1 MSSFKAENIIRDHL
15 AAETLSLAGLHLTSL
30 DSLLPLLAQMPALRR
45 LDLQRNELHEL
56 PHDLSALTALEQ
68 LDLTA
73 NPLWSLHHIVD
84 GLQSLPEL
92 TTLSVALPIA
102 SEEEQLILRLPR
114 LAVLNGTALTD
125 TTEVEAAAAAA
136 ATARSSQPNGAPE
149 RDGDFAYWT
158 SRDSEGI
165 ESLFADVSRHDALS
179 TQEFF
184 DYMSR
189 VVQHVTCLTAAEED
203 VFAQEGEVLKA
214 RRLLYEFCLGNVI
227 RNAFKDGQ
235 DAIGRQLQ
243 ALLRYESTM
252 MDQYDT
258 HWRRALRDRD
268 DRLGHMRRDMQD
280 AMADI
285 QSLMEHLPADQE
297 APASTAAAVQQQQQP
312 QRQHSSSPAQPTSA
326 ATTPLHNHHNY
337 SGAANTRSAEGIYS
351 GASPQPLPPP
361 LPPAA
366 GTAAAGGASRRSQ
379 RASVESQNRRTAYRK
394 VLSLKQLKEVVEGI
408 YTSKTKY
415 DEKCRQGQLP
425 RETMEQHMYTYL
437 NQKYGLREII
447 LEWATAI
454 VQAVRRYAAEDN
466 DVAVFGKIL
475 RNEVDEEFRF
485 VQQHVRETVKELLR
499 LQIKTKRPL
508 GGVVEMNRVL
518 QESMNGTV
526 AEDEWKEIVKYM
538 YNAADA
544 ALITSIIHQ
553 YLYRQ
558 SLPKLQRHREEE
570 IKLSPTAVYSQL
582 HYRDF
587 VRLLLDFQLDGHE
600 RFLERYVGIFR
611 RHDGDRNGIVNNVE
625 FAAIVRELDSAKS
638 EEAVEAMVRQIDP
651 YGSQLITFSESIT
664 FLNDELLKLT
674 YSQHDAQE

>member
-15 AAETLSLAGLHLTSL
+15 DAEALSLAGMHLTSL
-30 DSLLPLLAQMPALRR
+30 EGLLPLLAQMPSLRS
-45 LDLQRNELHEL
+45 LDVSHNELRVLPTDLAVLETLEEL
-56 PHDLSALTALEQ
+56 NLAF
-68 LDLTA
+68 
-73 NPLWSLHHIVD
+73 NPIWGLHHIID
-84 GLQSLPEL
+84 GLQTLKNLKRL
-92 TTLSVALPIA
+92 TVTLPIA
-102 SEEEQLILRLPR
+102 AEEEQLIMRLPT
-114 LAVLNGTALTD
+114 LTMLNGTALTEMTEND
-125 TTEVEAAAAAA
+125 TSAVAGTEAQKQQQQQCG
-136 ATARSSQPNGAPE
+136 SSE
-149 RDGDFAYWT
+149 RQEKDADFAYWN

-165 ESLFADVSRHDALS
+165 EDLFADVSHHDTLS

-189 VVQHVTCLTAAEED
+189 VVQHVTCLTAAEDD

-214 RRLLYEFCLGNVI
+214 RRLLYEFCFGNVI
-227 RNAFKDGQ
+227 RNTFKDGQ
-235 DAIGRQLQ
+235 DALGRQLQ
-243 ALLRYESTM
+243 ALLRYESAM
-252 MDQYDT
+252 MDQYDM

-268 DRLGHMRRDMQD
+268 TRLAHMKRDMQD

-285 QSLMEHLPADQE
+285 QSLMEHLP
-297 APASTAAAVQQQQQP
+297 TAEEERQQQQQP
-312 QRQHSSSPAQPTSA
+312 RQGSTTSGGGAAEASQFRNSSMPAQSA
-326 ATTPLHNHHNY
+326 AASATPLN
-337 SGAANTRSAEGIYS
+337 RSAAEAAF
-351 GASPQPLPPP
+351 GASPQPLPPAP
-361 LPPAA
+361 VVAA
-366 GTAAAGGASRRSQ
+366 TASGSRRTQ
-379 RASVESQNRRTAYRK
+379 RPPSESHRRKTGYKK
-394 VLSLKQLKEVVEGI
+394 VLSLKQLKEIIEGI

-415 DEKCRQGQLP
+415 DERCKQNQLP

-454 VQAVRRYAAEDN
+454 VQAVRRYAAGDN

-475 RNEVDEEFRF
+475 RNEIDEEFRF

-508 GGVVEMNRVL
+508 GGVAEMNRAL
-518 QESMNGTV
+518 QESMSGTV
-526 AEDEWKEIVKYM
+526 AEDEWKEVVKYM

-570 IKLSPTAVYSQL
+570 VKLSPTAVYSQL
-582 HYRDF
+582 LYKDF

-625 FAAIVRELDSAKS
+625 FAAIVHELDPTKP
-638 EEAVEAMVRQIDP
+638 EEEVEAMVHQIDP
-651 YGSQLITFSESIT
+651 YGSQLITFSESIS